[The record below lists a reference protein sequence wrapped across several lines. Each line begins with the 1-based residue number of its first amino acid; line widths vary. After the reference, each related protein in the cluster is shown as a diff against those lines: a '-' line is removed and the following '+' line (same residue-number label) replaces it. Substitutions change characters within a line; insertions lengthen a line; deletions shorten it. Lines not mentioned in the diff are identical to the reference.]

1 MATLESAGPGDLS
14 FLSHPR
20 YRRQLRGTRASAVI
34 LARDERDATAL
45 PRILCEDPYVYFAR
59 AAQLLSAEPRPA
71 PGVHP
76 QAVIEAGAIVPD
88 SATVGAGCRIGREA
102 RLGERVIVDSGCS
115 VGDRVAIGE
124 ESRLYASVTIYPRC
138 VIGKRA
144 VIHSGAVIGADG
156 FGMAPMTTRPV
167 CGILIQ
173 RSPSGAI
180 PKPSAPMETA
190 GSRFRRRGGS
200 SSATTWR

>member
-71 PGVHP
+71 PGAHP

-115 VGDRVAIGE
+115 VGGRGGIGE
-124 ESRLYASVTIYPRC
+124 ESRPYPSVTLYP
-138 VIGKRA
+138 
-144 VIHSGAVIGADG
+144 
-156 FGMAPMTTRPV
+156 
-167 CGILIQ
+167 
-173 RSPSGAI
+173 
-180 PKPSAPMETA
+180 PSAVAQRAAVHP
-190 GSRFRRRGGS
+190 GPVV
-200 SSATTWR
+200 

>member
-88 SATVGAGCRIGREA
+88 SATVGPGCRIGRGT
-102 RLGERVIVDSGCS
+102 RLGERVVVDSGCS
-115 VGDRVAIGE
+115 VGGGAVIGE
-124 ESRLYASVTIYPRC
+124 ESPLYPPVPVYSPRAIGDRAAS
-138 VIGKRA
+138 
-144 VIHSGAVIGADG
+144 HS
-156 FGMAPMTTRPV
+156 R
-167 CGILIQ
+167 
-173 RSPSGAI
+173 
-180 PKPSAPMETA
+180 
-190 GSRFRRRGGS
+190 
-200 SSATTWR
+200 